1 MSKAAAGRMTF
12 MTAMA
17 AVSAVAAAD
26 VAAAAAAPGP
36 RDVIAAAR
44 RCGLDGIRA
53 HREGRRDFAL
63 ETEEDATTTTVT
75 VEEGPISPERERQIE
90 AENERAGRPLRCL
103 DRWAR
108 QHRLR
113 LRWMMRPLGPIYD

>member
-1 MSKAAAGRMTF
+1 MSKAAAGRMTI

-26 VAAAAAAPGP
+26 AAAAAAPGP
-36 RDVIAAAR
+36 RDVLAAAR
-44 RCGLDGIRA
+44 RCGLEGLRA
-53 HREGRRDFAL
+53 HREGRRGIAL

-75 VEEGPISPERERQIE
+75 VEQGPISPERERQIE
-90 AENERAGRPLRCL
+90 SENERAGRPIRCL

-108 QHRLR
+108 QHRIR
-113 LRWMMRPLGPIYD
+113 LRWMMPPVGTIYD

>member
-1 MSKAAAGRMTF
+1 MTF

-26 VAAAAAAPGP
+26 VAAAAPPGP
-36 RDVIAAAR
+36 RDVLAAAR
-44 RCGLDGIRA
+44 RCGLEGLRA
-53 HREGRRDFAL
+53 HRDGRRGFAL

-75 VEEGPISPERERQIE
+75 VEEGPISPERERRIE

-103 DRWAR
+103 DRWAH
-108 QHRLR
+108 HRRLG
-113 LRWMMRPLGPIYD
+113 LRWVIPFRPILYWPSAF